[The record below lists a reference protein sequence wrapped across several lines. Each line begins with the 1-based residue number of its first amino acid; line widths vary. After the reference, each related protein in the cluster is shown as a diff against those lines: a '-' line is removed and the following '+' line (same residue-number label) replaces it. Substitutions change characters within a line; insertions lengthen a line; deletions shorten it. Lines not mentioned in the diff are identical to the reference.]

1 MSLRSLKTEL
11 ARKLADIRRDEDFIL
26 GVIGS
31 LKTENQIKKMIAY
44 IESGEY
50 DDEEVTVASI
60 YIERG
65 LI

>member
-26 GVIGS
+26 GIIGS